1 MVVRIMADGQYRLD
15 DKHRNVI
22 RAIIRLDEELV
33 GEVAANDEAGFHTTL
48 QHLIEHIHHVGR
60 VVPIEE
66 LIPSDLMIPAEDMS
80 LAETREVLDVVG

>member
-1 MVVRIMADGQYRLD
+1 MVVRIMADGQYRLN

-22 RAIIRLDEELV
+22 RAITQLDEELV

-48 QHLIEHIHHVGR
+48 HHLIEHIHHAGRMVG
-60 VVPIEE
+60 VEE

-80 LAETREVLDVVG
+80 LPETREMLDVVG